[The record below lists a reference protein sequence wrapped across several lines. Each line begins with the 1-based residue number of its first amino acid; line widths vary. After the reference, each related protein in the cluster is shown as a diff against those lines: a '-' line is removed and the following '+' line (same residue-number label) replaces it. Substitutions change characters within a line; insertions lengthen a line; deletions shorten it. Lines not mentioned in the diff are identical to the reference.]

1 MTLNIP
7 LLQKL
12 TQTPGIAGREEQ
24 VRAIMVAELRTLTD
38 EVSVDRLGNV
48 IAWKRGKSDRRV
60 MLAAH
65 MDEIGFIVK
74 YIDKHGF
81 IRIQPV
87 GGFDARV
94 LFAQRVIVH
103 GFTGE
108 SLRGVLMPASKPI
121 HLLGDEKPAAPKLD
135 DFFIDLGLPNE
146 QVRAKVEIGDMVTMD
161 RTLEIVGDTIIS
173 KSLDDRVN
181 LFVMLEALRALQG
194 HEVTIVAVATVQE
207 EVGLRGATTAA
218 YHVQPDVS
226 VALDTTLAVDTPGSE
241 EQSAVTRLGQGTA
254 IKIFDSSQISNPKLV
269 RHFRNIAEQQDI
281 KYQLEVLPR
290 GGTDAGAM
298 QRVREGSPSITLS
311 TPSRYVHTVNEM
323 VHQADLEA
331 TITLLT
337 RYLEDAHN
345 GDYSL

>member
-1 MTLNIP
+1 MTLNIS
-7 LLQKL
+7 LLRKL
-12 TQTPGIAGREEQ
+12 AQAPGIAGREEQ
-24 VRAIMVAELRTLTD
+24 VRAIMVEELRALTD
-38 EVSVDRLGNV
+38 EVNVDRLGNV

-60 MLAAH
+60 MVAAH
-65 MDEIGFIVK
+65 MDEIGFFVK
-74 YIDKHGF
+74 HIDQRGF
-81 IRIQPV
+81 IRVQPV

-94 LFAQRVIVH
+94 LFAQRVFVH
-103 GFTGE
+103 GFAGE

-121 HLLGDEKPAAPKLD
+121 HLLAGERPEAPKLN
-135 DFFIDLGLPNE
+135 DFFIDLGLPSE
-146 QVRAKVEIGDMVTMD
+146 QVCAKVEIGDMVTMD
-161 RTLEIVGDTIIS
+161 RTLEVVGDTIVS
-173 KSLDDRVN
+173 KSLDDRVS
-181 LFVMLEALRALQG
+181 LFIMLEALRALQG
-194 HEVTIVAVATVQE
+194 HEVTIVATATVQE

-218 YHVQPDVS
+218 YHIQPDVS
-226 VALDTTLAVDTPGSE
+226 VALDTTLAVDMPGCE

-254 IKIFDSSQISNPKLV
+254 IKVFDSSQISNPKII
-269 RHFRNIAEQQDI
+269 RHFRQLAEKHGI

-323 VHQADLEA
+323 IHQSDLQGS
-331 TITLLT
+331 ITLLA

>member
-1 MTLNIP
+1 MALNIP
-7 LLQKL
+7 LLTKL
-12 TQTPGIAGREEQ
+12 TQTPGIPGREEQ
-24 VRAIMVAELRTLTD
+24 VRALMVEELRSLSD

-48 IAWKRGKSDRRV
+48 TAWKRGKSDLRV

-74 YIDKHGF
+74 HIDNQGF

-87 GGFDARV
+87 GGFDPRV
-94 LFAQRVIVH
+94 LFAQRVFVH
-103 GFTGE
+103 GFAGE
-108 SLRGVLMPASKPI
+108 SLRGVLMPTSKPT
-121 HLLGDEKPAAPKLD
+121 HLLGNEKPAPLKIG
-135 DFFIDLGLPNE
+135 DFFIDLGLPGE
-146 QVRAKVEIGDMVTMD
+146 QVRAKVEVGDMVTMD
-161 RTLEIVGDTIIS
+161 RTLEVVGDTIIS
-173 KSLDDRVN
+173 KSMDDRVS

-194 HEVTIVAVATVQE
+194 HEVNILAVATVQE

-226 VALDTTLAVDTPGSE
+226 VALDTTLAVDIPGNAD
-241 EQSAVTRLGQGTA
+241 QDAVTRLGNGTA
-254 IKIFDSSQISNPKLV
+254 IKIFDSSQISNYKLV
-269 RHFRNIAEQQDI
+269 RHFRNLAEQHGI

-290 GGTDAGAM
+290 GGTDGGAM
-298 QRVREGSPSITLS
+298 QRTRAGSPSITLS

-323 VHQADLEA
+323 IHQADLEA
-331 TITLLT
+331 SITLLA